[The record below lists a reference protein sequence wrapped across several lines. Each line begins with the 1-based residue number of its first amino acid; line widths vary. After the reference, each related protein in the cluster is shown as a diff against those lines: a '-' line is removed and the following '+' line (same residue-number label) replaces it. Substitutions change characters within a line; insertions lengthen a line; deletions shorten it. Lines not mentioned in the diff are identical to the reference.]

1 MQGSLMHSHKVISS
15 DSSSLKCSVS
25 EVVNILH
32 TTTSTSIII
41 NTTPFIIIIIIII
54 IIISS
59 SSSDRLCGLVVK
71 VSGYRCRGPGFDPR
85 FSE

>member
-41 NTTPFIIIIIIII
+41 NTTPFIIIIIII
-54 IIISS
+54 SS